1 VPDEGPAAY
10 LPGASW
16 TARTVGVI
24 AAGDPLEVAGSGTVR
39 RAGAGAV
46 AFVGIAAHASS
57 DGELTTIMCGSLIL
71 ASVAGTDIDAG
82 DLITAGDDPG
92 QVDSASAPRVRV
104 HPGPARTWAVAPDPG
119 IYDPDVKVYPD
130 PAIGYGRAPDPAM
143 YPRVRVYPPPAVALT
158 AAPPP
163 QFIRP
168 PAAKAIAWAPQPA
181 ISVVALPA
189 LDRATAGAPDPQDI
203 PDVRVHPD
211 PARAG
216 AVAPVAAGSAN
227 PYPLAPP
234 ALAIAS
240 APGPTVVGVDVT
252 VPLAT
257 PVRFSVAA
265 VPAVTVTP
273 AVPATVT
280 PEAAE
285 TTAVTGQAT
294 ALAVYPADAAPA
306 VTTAVPGQA
315 RVTGLA
321 PTVISVT
328 PNSGLPTTQQV
339 TVRGTWFT
347 AGSVVEFGPPA
358 GPRYQCSPFFTFVDS
373 PTQIRC
379 YIPFGPASGT
389 NCTCWVTTENG
400 TGFLAGAFLCTSDGN
415 PPPTVTSVTPNAGAA
430 GTPVTIDGS
439 GFFTAALSLIMFGG
453 EPGSETGLGTA
464 SRKYCNAPPGQP
476 GSCDVSVQTPA
487 GTGTLENAFTYPGGP
502 AVTAVTPNAGAAGL
516 EVSITGTGFGNPAV
530 VRVGGFPASDVTVL
544 TSVQIICT
552 IPAGP
557 PAGPADVAVTADE
570 ATGVLRGGFTYTAAV
585 RASGPENGEDVR
597 AGDGELAL
605 LGVALTTALAG
616 GTVLWLARRP
626 RYPWQ
631 ITPPAPLI
639 LELPPPPHGPVRA
652 SHAHAHDHGYGPH
665 DHPHLHLGD
674 DRHEEG
680 PGHPHDLRSG
690 GGQ

>member
-1 VPDEGPAAY
+1 VPEGPVL
-10 LPGASW
+10 LPAGVGW
-16 TARTVGVI
+16 TATATGPL
-24 AAGDPLEVAGSGTVR
+24 AAGDPVEVSGSGTVA
-39 RAGAGAV
+39 RAGEASV
-46 AFVGIAAHASS
+46 SFVGIAAHTCP
-57 DGELTTIMCGSLIL
+57 GGGLLTVLLGNPVLV
-71 ASVAGTDIDAG
+71 SVAGSD
-82 DLITAGDDPG
+82 ITAGELIMADAPPG
-92 QVDSASAPRVRV
+92 QVASTLAPRTRV
-104 HPGPARTWAVAPDPG
+104 YPPPARAAGLAPAPT
-119 IYDPDVKVYPD
+119 IYDPDVKAYP
-130 PAIGYGRAPDPAM
+130 PTAAALGAAPPPAM
-143 YPRVRVYPPPAVALT
+143 YERVRVYPPPAVALGG
-158 AAPPP
+158 APPP

-168 PAAKAIAWAPQPA
+168 LLAVALASAPQPQ
-181 ISVVALPA
+181 IWVVALPA
-189 LDRATAGAPDPQDI
+189 LDIAAAAAPPPDDI
-203 PDVRVHPD
+203 PGIRVFPE
-211 PARAG
+211 PAWAAATTPR
-216 AVAPVAAGSAN
+216 PAGSAD
-227 PYPLAPP
+227 PYPHPAP
-234 ALAIAS
+234 ALAAAA
-240 APGPTVVGVDVT
+240 APNPTVEGADVT
-252 VPLAT
+252 VQLTT
-257 PVRFSVAA
+257 PTRFSLAA
-265 VPAVTVTP
+265 VPAVTIIP
-273 AVPATVT
+273 SNPATVT
-280 PEAAE
+280 PDQAE

-347 AGSVVEFGPPA
+347 SESVVEFGPPA

-379 YIPFGPASGT
+379 YIPSGPASGT

-400 TGFLAGAFLCTSDGN
+400 TGFLADAFLCTSDGN
-415 PPPTVTSVTPNAGAA
+415 PPPTVTSVTPNAGAV

-557 PAGPADVAVTADE
+557 SAGSADVAVTADE
-570 ATGVLRGGFTYTAAV
+570 ATAVLRDGFTYTGAARAAV
-585 RASGPENGEDVR
+585 PAPRMD
-597 AGDGELAL
+597 GDPAL
-605 LGVALTTALAG
+605 LGVALTSCAEG
-616 GTVLWLARRP
+616 ETVLWLARRP
-626 RYPWQ
+626 RYPWAPAL
-631 ITPPAPLI
+631 PPAPV
-639 LELPPPPHGPVRA
+639 PFVPAPPPHGPVKT
-652 SHAHAHDHGYGPH
+652 SHTHPHDHGWGPH
-665 DHPHLHLGD
+665 DHPHAHFGGD
-674 DRHEEG
+674 THDEG

-690 GGQ
+690 Q